1 MKKISVLIVISLL
14 FWSCATFSRNYKL
27 GTEEAVNKN
36 WDKAVEYYQ
45 KAHLNHPKNSV
56 YRLALIR
63 AKISASY
70 SHLMKARNLASQG
83 KKEEAVQEYEKA
95 FSYDPSNRR
104 IAQEIK
110 ELTEEKEKEEEKT
123 LKREIEPPV
132 KLQVREEKLDLKF
145 HEASLRSIFMA
156 LGKHAGINI
165 MFDQQFKDIPF
176 TINLEGMT
184 FEQAMHSLCLASK
197 NFYRVIDAKTLIVV
211 PDQPVKRAQYEIEAI
226 KTFYLSNI
234 KAEEIQGSLQQMLRT
249 QYKAPTIIV
258 DKNLNSLTIRDSP
271 QAVELAQK
279 VIRLW
284 DKPKGEVVID
294 MEIME
299 VSRKRMRKLGLDFN
313 QYIVGMRY
321 GGTGGGGET
330 EESGW
335 VNMKDIDFS
344 KAENYQFSLPSSL
357 LQFLETDSDTKII
370 SQPRLR
376 GIGGEEIEY
385 MVGDRIPIPRTTFQP
400 MAAGGISQQPVTSF
414 QFEDVG
420 INVKITPRIHKER
433 EVTLELEME
442 INALGGSGY
451 AEIPIISSREVKNTL
466 RLRDGET
473 NILGGLLKEEER
485 KTMKGIAGLKSIP
498 ILGDL
503 FSNTDQ
509 TIEQTDVIL
518 TITPRIIREI
528 PLTEEDL
535 KPLWVNLSG
544 ISPTQKG
551 TQKVPEEE
559 LMERM
564 RRERRTPEKEEQAGE
579 NQVFLHPSDLS
590 VPQGR
595 EFRVNVNLR
604 SANEISNLSVNVN
617 FNSQILEL
625 KEVVRGTAVRQL
637 GEKAPFLSNIDNS
650 SGSCTIGFSS
660 PDVSQGYKGTGRLA
674 TLVFVSEAKGET
686 EISLSSVTANA
697 PSGEPVS
704 LNRGTSQVKVK

>member
-1 MKKISVLIVISLL
+1 MSAML
-14 FWSCATFSRNYKL
+14 WSCATFSQNYKL
-27 GTEEAVNKN
+27 GTEEAMNKN

-45 KAHLNHPKNSV
+45 KAHLNHPKKSV

-63 AKISASY
+63 AKIAASY
-70 SHLMKARNLASQG
+70 FHLRKARNLASQG
-83 KKEEAVQEYEKA
+83 KKEEALQEYEKA
-95 FSYDPSNRR
+95 LSYDPTNRR
-104 IAQEIK
+104 IAQEMNEFTQK
-110 ELTEEKEKEEEKT
+110 EEKKEEK
-123 LKREIEPPV
+123 KPMAAMEPPV
-132 KLQVREEKLDLKF
+132 KLQISQEKLDLKF
-145 HEASLRSIFMA
+145 HEASLRSIFKAM
-156 LGKHAGINI
+156 GKHSGINI

-184 FEQAMHSLCLASK
+184 FEQAIHSLCLASK
-197 NFYRVIDAKTLIVV
+197 NFYRVIDKKTLIVV
-211 PDQPVKRAQYEIEAI
+211 PDQPVKRAQYEIDAI

-234 KAEEIQGSLQQMLRT
+234 KAEEIQGSLQQMLWT

-299 VSRKRMRKLGLDFN
+299 VSRKRMRKLGLDFS

-335 VNMKDIDFS
+335 VNMEDIDFS
-344 KAENYQFSLPSSL
+344 KAENYQFTLPSSL
-357 LQFLETDSDTKII
+357 IQFLETDSDTKII

-376 GIGGEEIEY
+376 GIEGEEIEY
-385 MVGDRIPIPRTTFQP
+385 MVGDRVPIPRTTFQP

-414 QFEDVG
+414 QFENVG
-420 INVKITPRIHKER
+420 IIVKITPQIHKEK

-451 AEIPIISSREVKNTL
+451 AEIPIISSREVKNTI

-509 TIEQTDVIL
+509 TVEQTDVIL
-518 TITPRIIREI
+518 TITPRIIRET
-528 PLTEEDL
+528 PVTEEDL

-564 RRERRTPEKEEQAGE
+564 RRERKAPEKEEQAGE

-590 VPQGR
+590 VPQDR

-604 SANEISNLSVNVN
+604 SAREISNLSVNVD
-617 FNSQILEL
+617 FDPQILEL
-625 KEVVRGTAVRQL
+625 KEVVQGTVGQQL
-637 GEKAPFLSNIDNS
+637 GEKAPFLSNIDNN

-660 PDVSQGYKGTGRLA
+660 PGVGQGYKGTGRLA
-674 TLVFVSEAKGET
+674 TLVFISEAQGES
-686 EISLSSVTANA
+686 EISFSSVSANA
-697 PSGEPVS
+697 PSGDPVS
-704 LNRGTSQVKVK
+704 LNKGTSQVKIK